1 MYLSR
6 PDQGHR
12 ASVPARGER
21 GGGTVDVV
29 TKRQALLLRAF
40 CAWTV
45 FVWVV
50 FVRNILRDDTH
61 TTGFKVVHTVLAVV
75 SVAFA
80 VAAWIVV
87 RQLRQP
93 SRRARADAKAA
104 DGTTAAALGADSVDA
119 SHSG

>member
-1 MYLSR
+1 MYRAR

-12 ASVPARGER
+12 ARAPAVGER
-21 GGGTVDVV
+21 GGGTVDGV
-29 TKRQALLLRAF
+29 TRRQALLLRAF

-87 RQLRQP
+87 RQLRHP
-93 SRRARADAKAA
+93 SRRARVNAGADAV
-104 DGTTAAALGADSVDA
+104 GERVT
-119 SHSG
+119 H

>member
-1 MYLSR
+1 MYWTR
-6 PDQGHR
+6 PDEDHR
-12 ASVPARGER
+12 AGAPAVGKRGR
-21 GGGTVDVV
+21 GTVDGV
-29 TKRQALLLRAF
+29 TRRQALLLRAF

-61 TTGFKVVHTVLAVV
+61 SSGFKVVHTVLAVV

-87 RQLRQP
+87 RHLRRP
-93 SRRARADAKAA
+93 SRGA
-104 DGTTAAALGADSVDA
+104 GTSGNVDA
-119 SHSG
+119 VGEPVTH

>member
-1 MYLSR
+1 MYRARS
-6 PDQGHR
+6 DQGHR
-12 ASVPARGER
+12 ARAPAEADDA
-21 GGGTVDVV
+21 GGTVGDV
-29 TKRQALLLRAF
+29 TNREALLLRAF

-61 TTGFKVVHTVLAVV
+61 STGFKVVHTVLAVV

-87 RQLRQP
+87 RRLRQP
-93 SRRARADAKAA
+93 ARRGRAGAEAA
-104 DGTTAAALGADSVDA
+104 NGAGGTELDTDSVDA
-119 SHSG
+119 SH